1 MREDG
6 GDQEGSVQ
14 YLEGVKLMNEIGAV
28 RYLGNKKSM
37 GRKICKN
44 ISKTSEQC
52 VF

>member
-1 MREDG
+1 MI
-6 GDQEGSVQ
+6 SVL
-14 YLEGVKLMNEIGAV
+14 YVV